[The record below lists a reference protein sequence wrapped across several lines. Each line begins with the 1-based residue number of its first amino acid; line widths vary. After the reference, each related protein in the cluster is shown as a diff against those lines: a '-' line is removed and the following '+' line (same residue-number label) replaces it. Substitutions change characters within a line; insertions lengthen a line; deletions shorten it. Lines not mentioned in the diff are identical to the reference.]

1 MSSRS
6 SREAIQQG
14 PFIATISRTAAK
26 RRVRRAR
33 EKRAKPELTPFAA
46 SRPIV
51 EHAIEPDP
59 VQIAVLAIERL
70 GRASMRAA
78 LTGIEVRVAVPD
90 EATAAI
96 FRAALAE
103 TSRTRTTDRLV
114 RVVIDW

>member
-6 SREAIQQG
+6 IREPIQQG
-14 PFIATISRTAAK
+14 SFMATASRTAAK
-26 RRVRRAR
+26 RKIRRAR
-33 EKRAKPELTPFAA
+33 EKRAKPELMPSIAA
-46 SRPIV
+46 RPIV
-51 EHAIEPDP
+51 QYAIEPDP
-59 VQIAVLAIERL
+59 VRIAVLAIESL

-90 EATAAI
+90 EITAAI

-114 RVVIDW
+114 RVVID

>member
-6 SREAIQQG
+6 IREAIQQG
-14 PFIATISRTAAK
+14 PFPATVSRTAAK
-26 RRVRRAR
+26 RRIRRAR
-33 EKRAKPELTPFAA
+33 EKRAKPELTPSIAA
-46 SRPIV
+46 RPIV
-51 EHAIEPDP
+51 QYAIEPDP
-59 VQIAVLAIERL
+59 VRIAVLAMESL

-103 TSRTRTTDRLV
+103 TSQTRTTDRLV
-114 RVVIDW
+114 RVVVD